1 MTSWLEKQ
9 EDVEYQAEEVQK
21 KADKLNKKYYKYF
34 LIAIKY
40 LPIFDLILEILYS
53 ITAYLGYDG
62 IIFTFIG
69 GFSLS
74 GLCILYMASYVFK
87 YCYLYRI
94 SLHTIT
100 LVNILALYDS
110 FIRIPLSDL
119 NMLRL
124 YLIILIIGVIS
135 FILFKYKDHKKQ
147 NI

>member
-1 MTSWLEKQ
+1 MILWLEKQ
-9 EDVEYQAEEVQK
+9 EDVPHQVEEVQK

-135 FILFKYKDHKKQ
+135 FILFKYKDRKKQ

>member
-9 EDVEYQAEEVQK
+9 EDVKYQAEEVQK
-21 KADKLNKKYYKYF
+21 KVDRLNKKYYKYF

-53 ITAYLGYDG
+53 ITAYLVYDG